1 MNITCIQRGQ
11 AVPLNSTRYMMR
23 ARRGERWG
31 RAAGLE
37 IFVIKQDE
45 LDIND
50 LVYVYS
56 CTTRK
61 VDF

>member
-1 MNITCIQRGQ
+1 MG
-11 AVPLNSTRYMMR
+11 
-23 ARRGERWG
+23 
-31 RAAGLE
+31 AGCCLE

-56 CTTRK
+56 CTARK